1 MIGCRAQISQ
11 TALLSSSNSVTITNP
26 ATPTVLNNQSSLT
39 INGTCK
45 NTQTVHIEGNLNSTT
60 TCSDGAFSF
69 THSPVADGKFQYNIF
84 QVNSKNVASA
94 GKTISWIRDTLPP
107 DEKEITSPAI
117 LPYFSGDDSLI
128 ISGLCE
134 IGAVVQL
141 EDTTTQT
148 TECLTGVFTFTA
160 SRSLNDTYNL
170 NLMQKDA
177 ANNSSAVKQI
187 QWVRDDTLPPTPTLT
202 TPASNYMINNLSTII
217 IAGGCVTG
225 NTVTI
230 SGDHSANT
238 VCANSA
244 YSFTVNKSTDS
255 VYQFGIKQTSL
266 SLIDS
271 AEASVSWVRDTSSPT
286 APTIVTP
293 GTSPFSSGD
302 TLITISGVCETGA
315 TVNLTLDSTSSMICS
330 NSEYSFLVT
339 KNGNTSYNFSV
350 GQTDQAGNV
359 SSSTLLTWNQDTN
372 KPATPLITSPATAN
386 ALTNSSSINIIGT
399 CNSGNT
405 VYLSGNSTQNMVCTN
420 SAFNFLVTA
429 GTGDGSYSFSINQKS
444 KINNQFSGEASLN
457 WTSDTTPPSAPTLS
471 SVSPISPSSSLT
483 PKVKGTTI
491 TGTII
496 KVYHSQDCSG
506 AEIATGSANDFIGN
520 GVSVTIA
527 ANETHDLSV
536 KAFDAAGNA
545 SPCSSTH
552 LNYVNRR
559 ATLIT
564 DLRST
569 GSDGSAPSGYFPF
582 NGYLYFRAFTPNT
595 GYELYRTDGTPNGT
609 VLFKNF
615 SIQGDGIPTNTST
628 AYAMNGPYQV
638 GSVFYFAATDDKNG
652 TELWKSDGTAAG
664 TVLVKDINLSG
675 GSSNPNGFV
684 AVGSMLYFKA
694 DDGVNGEELWQSDGT
709 DEGTVMV
716 KNINTTE
723 EVGSGITYMT
733 ALGPKLIFFAN
744 DGING
749 LEPWVTDGT
758 TNGTQMI
765 SNINNTSTSSSPNYL
780 TVMGGH
786 AYFSAAGAKG
796 NELWKTDGTSGGT
809 VCLDLLSGSSSSS
822 PVYLTTIGAT
832 LYFRATDGVN
842 GAELW
847 KSDGTLAGSSMIM
860 NINPGSSGSN
870 PLNFR
875 DSGTG
880 FIYFVAISSNYG
892 TELWRTD
899 GTMTG
904 TSLIKDITPVTGS
917 TTFSSTNFNV
927 YNGKL
932 YFTATTTELGSEAWV
947 SDGTETG
954 TFNLKDIYSG
964 RSSSSIVHFTEF
976 NSKIFFTASNFES
989 GTEVYNTDGTSLGTI
1004 LFKDLNTISSGSP
1017 NAFTAFGSRF
1027 LMTAVSNDYGREL
1040 YLSDG
1045 TANGTALIKDIN
1057 PGNNSSSPTG
1067 FFVDD
1072 TKAYFTAFDET
1083 NGSELWV
1090 TDGTP
1095 EGTVLVKDINFG
1107 ASSSSPTSFTKIG
1120 TKIVFVPTTDDKG
1133 KELWVTDGTENGT
1146 TLLVD
1151 LYAGASNSNPS
1162 YLTVMGD
1169 YIYFYA
1175 ASVTTGYELY
1185 RTDGTA
1191 AGTTLVK
1198 DIIAGSSSGSPSF
1211 MTQIGGNKL
1220 IFRATTST
1228 STATGIELWMSDGTA
1243 SGTQLLKDIN
1253 PGTSS
1258 STPTNLKAL
1267 NDKVIFSA
1275 TTPSEGTELWI
1286 TDGTSGGTNLL
1297 KDIRPGAASS
1307 SISQIT
1313 VIGERAYFQAND
1325 GTNGTELWVSD
1336 GTPEGTLIVK
1346 DIAPGE
1352 ASSGPIYFTDIG
1364 DGVVAF
1370 RAQDTVNGWELWRT
1384 DGTAENTYL
1393 VQDINPFGGAYL
1405 SVLFYWNNKLYFQPN
1420 DGVIGY
1426 EFWSY

>member
-11 TALLSSSNSVTITNP
+11 TAYLGSSNSLTITNP

-45 NTQTVHIEGNLNSTT
+45 KNQTVHIEGDLNSTT
-60 TCSDGAFSF
+60 PCTNGAFSF
-69 THSPVADGKFQYNIF
+69 THSPVADGKFKYNIF

-94 GKTISWIRDTLPP
+94 AKTISWTRDTLPP
-107 DEKEITSPAI
+107 DEIEITSPAI

-134 IGAVVQL
+134 IGAVVEL

-230 SGDHSANT
+230 SGDHSANM

-244 YSFTVNKSTDS
+244 YSFSISKSTDS
-255 VYQFGIKQTSL
+255 VYHFGIKQTSL
-266 SLIDS
+266 SLIES
-271 AEASVSWVRDTSSPT
+271 AEASVSWVRDTSAPL
-286 APTIVTP
+286 APTIATP

-315 TVNLTLDSTSSMICS
+315 TVNLTLDSTSSMLCS
-330 NSEYSFLVT
+330 NSEYSFLIT
-339 KNGNTSYNFSV
+339 KNGNTTYNFSV
-350 GQTDQAGNV
+350 GQTDQAGNI

-372 KPATPLITSPATAN
+372 KPLTPMITSPATAT
-386 ALTNSSSINIIGT
+386 ALTNTSSINIIGT

-405 VYLSGNSTQNMVCTN
+405 VYLAGSSTQEMVCTN
-420 SAFNFLVTA
+420 SAFNFLVSA

-444 KINNQFSGEASLN
+444 KINNQFSGEASLT
-457 WTSDTTPPSAPTLS
+457 WTSDTTAPSAPTLS

-483 PKVKGTTI
+483 PKVKGTTNS
-491 TGTII
+491 GTII

-520 GVSVTIA
+520 GVTATVA

-545 SPCSSTH
+545 SACSSTH

-559 ATLIT
+559 ATLIA
-564 DLRST
+564 DLRSS
-569 GSDGSAPSGYFPF
+569 GSDGTAPSGYFSF

-595 GYELYRTDGTPNGT
+595 GYELYRTDGTPSGT

-615 SIQGDGIPTNTST
+615 SIQSDGIPPNSTT

-709 DEGTVMV
+709 DSGTVMV

-723 EVGSGITYMT
+723 EVGSSITYMS
-733 ALGPKLIFFAN
+733 ALGTKLIFFAD
-744 DGING
+744 DGVNG

-758 TNGTQMI
+758 IDGTQMI
-765 SNINNTSTSSSPNYL
+765 SNINNTSTTSSPNYL
-780 TVMGGH
+780 TVMGSY
-786 AYFSAAGAKG
+786 AYFSATGANG
-796 NELWKTDGTSGGT
+796 NELWKTDGTSAGT
-809 VCLDLLSGSSSSS
+809 ECLDLRTGGSSS
-822 PVYLTTIGAT
+822 PVYLTTIGSN
-832 LYFRATDGVN
+832 LYFRANDGVN

-847 KSDGTLAGSSMIM
+847 KSDGTLAGSSMVM
-860 NINPGSSGSN
+860 NINPGAASSS
-870 PLNFR
+870 PLNFKA
-875 DSGTG
+875 SGTG
-880 FIYFVAISSNYG
+880 FVYFVAINSANG

-899 GTMTG
+899 GTAGG
-904 TSLIKDITPVTGS
+904 TSLVKDITSGAAS
-917 TTFSSTNFNV
+917 TSFSTFNFNV
-927 YNGKL
+927 YGGKL
-932 YFTATTTELGSEAWV
+932 YFAATTPDLGTEAWV
-947 SDGTETG
+947 SDGTEVG
-954 TFNLKDIYSG
+954 TFNLKDIYTGRLSSG
-964 RSSSSIVHFTEF
+964 ISHFTEF

-989 GTEVYNTDGTSLGTI
+989 GTEVYSTDGTSLGTN

-1067 FFVDD
+1067 FFVDG
-1072 TKAYFTAFDET
+1072 TKAYFSAFDET

-1095 EGTVLVKDINFG
+1095 EGTVLVKDINLG

-1120 TKIVFVPTTDDKG
+1120 TKIVFVATTASEG
-1133 KELWVTDGTENGT
+1133 KELWVTDGTEDGT
-1146 TLLVD
+1146 TLLLD
-1151 LYAGASNSNPS
+1151 LYEGVENSNPN

-1175 ASVTTGYELY
+1175 ASATTGNELY
-1185 RTDGTA
+1185 RTDGTTV
-1191 AGTTLVK
+1191 GTTLVK
-1198 DIIAGSSSGSPSF
+1198 DILTGVSNGSPTY
-1211 MTQIGGNKL
+1211 MTLIGGNKL

-1228 STATGIELWMSDGTA
+1228 STATGIELWVSDGTNA
-1243 SGTQLLKDIN
+1243 GTQLLKDIN

-1258 STPTNLKAL
+1258 SAPTNLKAL

-1275 TTPSEGTELWI
+1275 TTPTEGTELWI
-1286 TDGTSGGTNLL
+1286 TDGTTAGTNLL

-1307 SISQIT
+1307 SISQVT
-1313 VIGERAYFQAND
+1313 VIGERVYFQAND

-1336 GTPEGTLIVK
+1336 GTPEGTFMVK

-1426 EFWSY
+1426 ELWSY